1 MCGAGSAKI
10 LYGGKLA
17 FIIVQKCHAR
27 EKKVFYSI
35 QKLKSAELVCQKNFY
50 YRKHISYWHIK
61 CGNLV
66 FEKIAQYMQNIQ
78 LEELSI

>member
-35 QKLKSAELVCQKNFY
+35 QKLKSAELACQNNFFIVSIF
-50 YRKHISYWHIK
+50 HTDIK
-61 CGNLV
+61 FGNLG